1 MSFLIAR
8 LELEKR
14 LSGFTQVR
22 KACTDDEPAYAY
34 HGPLLTCGAL
44 GERGKRLRDGAVV
57 WVTPV
62 CTLARHSEGAHSWE
76 GTR

>member
-14 LSGFTQVR
+14 PSGFTQVR
-22 KACTDDEPAYAY
+22 KACTDEEPTYAY

-44 GERGKRLRDGAVV
+44 GRRGKRLRDGAVV

-62 CTLARHSEGAHSWE
+62 CTLAMGHTGECGWE
-76 GTR
+76 R